1 MLQIRKQFGI
11 ICRSRR
17 MKSKSK
23 DADLIV
29 YEANKGYQNDKAK
42 ETFKRPPYS
51 VKVRKEKE

>member
-1 MLQIRKQFGI
+1 
-11 ICRSRR
+11 